1 LTPSALANAIDEFA
15 LEHCVAAV
23 SLDGPQAWRD
33 PDRAD
38 SFVGRACE
46 RSARAPGRVGPAG
59 TVRPGPMLGWVRF
72 SIAVFDELLARPH
85 TTLAN
90 EPDALGLG
98 SLENGYYVLE
108 CFPTSTWRAS
118 GLAPL
123 PGAARRPDTRQ
134 YLDNLSRA
142 YGLPS
147 ADRAPGHDDL
157 QAIVAALP
165 AAALLGGPARALPHG
180 LPARALSGGRPAR
193 TGRVEGIIWDAQPL
207 RP

>member
-1 LTPSALANAIDEFA
+1 
-15 LEHCVAAV
+15 
-23 SLDGPQAWRD
+23 
-33 PDRAD
+33 
-38 SFVGRACE
+38 
-46 RSARAPGRVGPAG
+46 
-59 TVRPGPMLGWVRF
+59 MLGWVRF

-85 TTLAN
+85 TTLVN
-90 EPDALGLG
+90 DPDAPGLVPA
-98 SLENGYYVLE
+98 EDGYYVLE

-123 PGAARRPDTRQ
+123 SGAGRRPDTRPH
-134 YLDNLSRA
+134 LDMLTRT
-142 YGLPS
+142 YGLPA

-180 LPARALSGGRPAR
+180 LPARGLGGDGRGM
-193 TGRVEGIIWDAQPL
+193 GRVEGIIWDAQPQ